1 MAIYFWTRAYIGIFL
16 LVKKNYQGEAVET
29 YEETKKLFWPYIGLS
44 LLTGLLVLLW
54 SLLLIIPGII
64 FSFIY
69 SFAIYAFFF
78 EDKRGM
84 SAISRSKEII
94 KGYFWPVVGR
104 FLFLCLL
111 VWLLMLIFAVPMET
125 LPENSV
131 AAQAWNFVAQIVSLL
146 ISPIVLIYVYNIYTD
161 LVKVKK

>member
-16 LVKKNYQGEAVET
+16 LVKKNYQGEAAET

-44 LLTGLLVLLW
+44 LLTGLLILLW